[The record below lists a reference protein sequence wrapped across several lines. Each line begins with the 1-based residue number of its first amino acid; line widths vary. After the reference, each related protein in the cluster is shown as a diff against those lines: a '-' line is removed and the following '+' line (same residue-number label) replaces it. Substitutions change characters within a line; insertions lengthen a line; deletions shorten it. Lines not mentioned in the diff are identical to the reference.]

1 MPVRFGRPATLI
13 SKANTTLASA
23 RHRSLS
29 RAAGALYLL
38 GSEDSSAS
46 RKTARPSLARHCGQ
60 HSVVICSSAA
70 RKATRGFS
78 AEPFFTSQI
87 KYVSR
92 FGGRNACVSRQRL
105 GFHPTRLFPILWLQQ
120 LGQLHVGNHPPSLV
134 GEQIRPKRLIVPA
147 AGNAKTSICLNRTL
161 TTTRLV
167 SRLLNKLTTVK

>member
-87 KYVSR
+87 KYVSQ
-92 FGGRNACVSRQRL
+92 ASEAAM
-105 GFHPTRLFPILWLQQ
+105 PAS
-120 LGQLHVGNHPPSLV
+120 HV
-134 GEQIRPKRLIVPA
+134 IVPT